1 MLIPQDV
8 QTHPNNSSAFSKNVK
23 NDKKYTNVMVDS
35 RLAKTIRFIRKTNNL
50 IADIAILLL
59 CMIAPSTLCFTK
71 NLTVGIII

>member
-1 MLIPQDV
+1 
-8 QTHPNNSSAFSKNVK
+8 
-23 NDKKYTNVMVDS
+23 MVDS